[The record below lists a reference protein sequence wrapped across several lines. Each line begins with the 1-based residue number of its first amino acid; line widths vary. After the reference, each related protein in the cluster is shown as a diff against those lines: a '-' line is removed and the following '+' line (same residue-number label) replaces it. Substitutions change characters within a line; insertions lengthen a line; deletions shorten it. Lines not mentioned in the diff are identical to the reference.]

1 MNAECPFV
9 QFIRLRFIITFSI
22 LAQKVRIKH
31 QQRRAIC
38 EINPQQV
45 SMKSTEEVPVV
56 LASTA
61 NGDSVAIEDCEHPM
75 MTASEKPVTA
85 SGDVAASSDGGD
97 ESDSKK
103 NVDEP
108 SEDEA
113 DDKKKSCLRTVGGML
128 WAFYWAYDFPINI
141 MIAIL
146 IALAYPKFGAVTVK
160 PKISAGW
167 VATAIIF
174 FISGLGLK
182 TKELFKVLFRRLYF
196 NIFVEVYNFFLVSAF
211 VFGVSRALASSG
223 ALPQA
228 LADGLAITA
237 TLPMSINAVIIMT
250 QASHGDEAA
259 AIFHTACSNMTGI
272 FLSPVLIVLYLPSI
286 TVNVDLLEVFKE
298 LTYKV
303 IVPLVGGQVVHL
315 TCTPLREFYFAHK
328 AAFKKTQ
335 EYCLIFIV

>member
-1 MNAECPFV
+1 
-9 QFIRLRFIITFSI
+9 
-22 LAQKVRIKH
+22 
-31 QQRRAIC
+31 
-38 EINPQQV
+38 
-45 SMKSTEEVPVV
+45 MKSLSEEPMVV
-56 LASTA
+56 VSADEGSFLHVQ
-61 NGDSVAIEDCEHPM
+61 GEDCESA
-75 MTASEKPVTA
+75 TKVEATDDVATSVSD
-85 SGDVAASSDGGD
+85 SGDEDTSTNKDVDVSSGNEKATSIG
-97 ESDSKK
+97 SILGKI
-103 NVDEP
+103 
-108 SEDEA
+108 
-113 DDKKKSCLRTVGGML
+113 

-141 MIAIL
+141 LIAIC

-196 NIFVEVYNFFLVSAF
+196 NIFVEVYNFFLVSAV
-211 VFGVSRALASSG
+211 VFGVSRALAASG
-223 ALPQA
+223 AIPQA

-237 TLPMSINAVIIMT
+237 CLPMSINAVIILT
-250 QASHGDEAA
+250 QAAHGDEAA

-286 TVNVDLLEVFKE
+286 TVDVDLIEVFKE

-303 IVPLVGGQVVHL
+303 IIPLAVGQVVHL
-315 TCTPLREFYFAHK
+315 GCKFLREFYFAHK
-328 AAFKKTQ
+328 KTFKKTQ